1 MADDNVT
8 TASTRDTAILAA
20 EKERTTELAR
30 IAREH
35 GQHERLA
42 DWISNGVSTKAAS
55 DEVMATYRAK
65 MTAPIQNAEPVV
77 TGYKEREED
86 KPYNSMGEFLRDVV
100 IAGRAGGMMA
110 PQLRSLRAASGQGEA
125 MPADGGFALQPA
137 FATEIQRVMY
147 GGGNILSRVKKL
159 PVGPNA
165 NSAKILALK
174 ENSRANGSRL
184 GGITSAYADEGD
196 TISTSKASHRTV
208 ELNLRKLVA
217 AVPTSD
223 ELLQDTMLMDAL
235 IREIVPEELRF
246 RVEDAIINGTGAGQA
261 LGVINSPALVTQAIE
276 GSQTIANTNQYIWF
290 NVAKMYTRMLPGS
303 LKNAVW
309 FIQQAL
315 WAKILTATAGTGNP
329 AAPIFAPP
337 GSLSQTPFGTIYG
350 IPVIPIEQAAAEGT
364 VGDIILAD
372 MSQYLFIDKGG
383 VNAAQSIHVRFLQD
397 ESVLRWTYR
406 FDGSPA
412 INSPVTPYTGSN
424 TLSAFVALAARS

>member
-1 MADDNVT
+1 M
-8 TASTRDTAILAA
+8 
-20 EKERTTELAR
+20 
-30 IAREH
+30 
-35 GQHERLA
+35 
-42 DWISNGVSTKAAS
+42 
-55 DEVMATYRAK
+55 
-65 MTAPIQNAEPVV
+65 
-77 TGYKEREED
+77 
-86 KPYNSMGEFLRDVV
+86 
-100 IAGRAGGMMA
+100 
-110 PQLRSLRAASGQGEA
+110 
-125 MPADGGFALQPA
+125 
-137 FATEIQRVMY
+137 
-147 GGGNILSRVKKL
+147 
-159 PVGPNA
+159 GPNS

-196 TISTSKASHRTV
+196 TISTSKASTRTV

-235 IREIVPEELRF
+235 VREIVPEELRF
-246 RVEDAIINGTGAGQA
+246 RTEDAIINGTGAGQA
-261 LGVINSPALVTQAIE
+261 LGVVNSPALVTQAIE
-276 GSQTIANTNQYIWF
+276 GSQTIANTNQYIWQ

-309 FIQQAL
+309 YIQQAL